1 MARTK
6 KTPPDMT
13 ELRAR
18 REVLMRDLEAGVLS
32 PGETVRRIRGM
43 LGLTVEQYGKLVG
56 LSKNEVSKLE
66 NEQGNPTRETLELAG
81 KPLGLTVRLVPRRT
95 KP

>member
-1 MARTK
+1 MARSK

-18 REVLMRDLEAGVLS
+18 RDLLMRDLEAGALGT
-32 PGETVRRIRGM
+32 GETIRRIRAM

-81 KPLGLTVRLVPRRT
+81 KPLGLIVRLVPRRT
-95 KP
+95 L